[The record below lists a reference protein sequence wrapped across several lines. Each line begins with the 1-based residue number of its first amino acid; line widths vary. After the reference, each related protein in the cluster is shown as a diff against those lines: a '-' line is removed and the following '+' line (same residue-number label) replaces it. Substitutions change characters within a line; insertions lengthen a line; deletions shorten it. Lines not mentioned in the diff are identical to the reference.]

1 MFLMASA
8 NVSELLLIGTL
19 LRIRGP
25 ICREIPRLLADRI
38 GLCGIGL
45 RMARQVL
52 CSKAGRKFFPS
63 GDQDNVGRSLHRGHC
78 RVLRDI
84 PRIHRGLRK
93 ALAMETTLVTL
104 VSAGLVVYLFWSL
117 LRPESF

>member
-1 MFLMASA
+1 MFPSCCSLESCFAFVVPFVAKSR
-8 NVSELLLIGTL
+8 VYSPTELGTV
-19 LRIRGP
+19 
-25 ICREIPRLLADRI
+25 
-38 GLCGIGL
+38 GLNYD
-45 RMARQVL
+45 MARQVL

-63 GDQDNVGRSLHRGHC
+63 GDQDNVGRSFHRSHC
-78 RVLRDI
+78 RVLCDI
-84 PRIHRGLRK
+84 PRVHRGLRK